1 MSIGS
6 AHSVQPA
13 YERLAETLRDKILS
27 GQLAPGDRLPV
38 EPDLCLQ
45 YGVSRGTAREALRVL
60 SSQKLVTTVRGV
72 AGGTFVNRPGPEHV
86 HSMLKTALAMMSTV
100 GGVGTVDNLLE
111 IRQMLEVP
119 AAGLAA
125 ERRTDEQLTDLR
137 SSLFDPRH
145 VDGANMFPTTKS
157 FHVVML
163 EAAGN
168 PMLTAVTAPIFM
180 VLQERFARGQAADR
194 FWRQVD
200 KDHRTILSLIEA
212 RDAEGARQAQAEHLM
227 HLRNTYVRIDRDA
240 QPPRTEAKTPAP
252 TKAHKPARTSA
263 SSQTSVDS
271 ETKASAK
278 SATTLT
284 RGMKTRTTPKRPIRA
299 ARSRPS

>member
-1 MSIGS
+1 MPTGTES
-6 AHSVQPA
+6 AQPA
-13 YERLAETLRDKILS
+13 YERLADRLRDQILS
-27 GQLAPGDRLPV
+27 GHLRAGDQLPV
-38 EPDLCLQ
+38 EPELCAQ

-60 SSQKLVTTVRGV
+60 SSQKLVITTRGV

-86 HSMLKTALAMMSTV
+86 QSMLKTALAMMSSA

-111 IRQMLEVP
+111 VRQMLEVP
-119 AAGLAA
+119 AAALAA
-125 ERRTDEQLTDLR
+125 ERRTDEHLADLR

-145 VDGANMFPTTKS
+145 VDGPALFPTNRN
-157 FHVVML
+157 FHIVVL

-168 PMLTAVTAPIFM
+168 PMLAAVTAPIFL
-180 VLQERFARGQAADR
+180 VLQERFARDQAADR

-240 QPPRTEAKTPAP
+240 AHSPAEPGRPAKSTGTAAKKTTTAKATKPVPRKGHGKKVAAKVA
-252 TKAHKPARTSA
+252 AGRSA
-263 SSQTSVDS
+263 SAEMS
-271 ETKASAK
+271 
-278 SATTLT
+278 
-284 RGMKTRTTPKRPIRA
+284 PA
-299 ARSRPS
+299 ARSMLVPD